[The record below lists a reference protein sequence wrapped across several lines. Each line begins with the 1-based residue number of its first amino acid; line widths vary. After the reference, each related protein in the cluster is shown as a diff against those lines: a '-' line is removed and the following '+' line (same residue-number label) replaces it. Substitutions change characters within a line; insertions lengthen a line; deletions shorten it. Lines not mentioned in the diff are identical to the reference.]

1 MSRKR
6 LGVLLGFV
14 LMWPATAL
22 QARELELSI
31 GQRIGGDS
39 NVLRTEER
47 EIEDGFYELAPTLVA
62 REGRQEDLSYVIR
75 YAPRYRAFFETD
87 GINGVDHAQ
96 SARFDWQANP
106 RDRFTLEQSFSST
119 RTRRIESGLF
129 SGATIEAED
138 RDRVQRAEVN
148 PGYSHAFTP
157 RWFGNLGLEFQDFD
171 FDTRGIVDNRAYGA
185 SLGTTYGIF
194 ESTRVG
200 LNVSGRFREARGLDS
215 QNELSSEN
223 WSGSVAGSIS
233 HSFSPTFDLSLQIGP
248 SLIRSEPDSDS
259 VDSTTDISFFA
270 SASLEKRW
278 REASLSVSYTR
289 SESGGAGAVTSQVLD
304 AVNVTAR
311 YDPRP
316 DWHFELIGR
325 WTQRQTLSDVDLTGP
340 PFTVANQ
347 QDFQSFQA
355 QARASHRLTKHI
367 FVRADLIYQ
376 NQQTDQD
383 SSSGSGS
390 SRTIDTFSGFVSLE
404 YQFDPWI
411 F

>member
-6 LGVLLGFV
+6 LGVLLGFI

-22 QARELELSI
+22 RARELELSI

-62 REGRQEDLSYVIR
+62 REGRHEDLSYVIR

-106 RDRFTLEQSFSST
+106 RDRFTLEETFSST
-119 RTRRIESGLF
+119 RTRRIDSVF
-129 SGATIEAED
+129 SDATIEASD
-138 RDRVQRAEVN
+138 RDRTQRAEVN
-148 PGYSHAFTP
+148 GGYSHAFTP
-157 RWFGNLGLEFQDFD
+157 RWFGNLGLEFQDID

-194 ESTRVG
+194 ESTTIG
-200 LNVSGRFREARGLDS
+200 LNASGRFRESRGLDS
-215 QNELSSEN
+215 RNELSSDN
-223 WSGSVAGSIS
+223 WSGSIAGSFS
-233 HSFSPTFDLSLQIGP
+233 HSFSPTFDLSFQIGP
-248 SLIRSEPDSDS
+248 SIIRSEPDSLE
-259 VDSTTDISFFA
+259 STTDVSFFA

-278 REASLSVSYTR
+278 REASFSVSYTR
-289 SESGGAGAVTSQVLD
+289 SESGGSGSVTSQVVD
-304 AVNVTAR
+304 AVNVTAG

-325 WTQRQTLSDVDLTGP
+325 WTQRQTLSDVDLTSTV
-340 PFTVANQ
+340 TVANQ
-347 QDFQSFQA
+347 GDFQTFQA
-355 QARASHRLTKHI
+355 QAQASHRLTKHI
-367 FVRADLIYQ
+367 FLRADLLYQ

-383 SSSGSGS
+383 TSIGSGS

-404 YQFDPWI
+404 YKFDPWI